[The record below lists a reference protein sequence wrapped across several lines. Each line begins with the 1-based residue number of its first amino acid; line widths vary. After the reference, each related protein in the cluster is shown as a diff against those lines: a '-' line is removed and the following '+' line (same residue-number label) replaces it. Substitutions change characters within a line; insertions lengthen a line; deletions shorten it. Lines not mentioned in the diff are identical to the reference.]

1 MLIVFIIIV
10 SYIHTVYTFPS
21 ILTCIL
27 ESAVRYEFLYLGIFS
42 QYLLVVP
49 CVLPTIHTTAMS
61 SRVHIKYGQHK
72 HKNSDVISPL
82 GEDKANG

>member
-10 SYIHTVYTFPS
+10 SYIHTVYTCPS

-49 CVLPTIHTTAMS
+49 CVLPTIHTTAICLPVS
-61 SRVHIKYGQHK
+61 I
-72 HKNSDVISPL
+72 
-82 GEDKANG
+82 